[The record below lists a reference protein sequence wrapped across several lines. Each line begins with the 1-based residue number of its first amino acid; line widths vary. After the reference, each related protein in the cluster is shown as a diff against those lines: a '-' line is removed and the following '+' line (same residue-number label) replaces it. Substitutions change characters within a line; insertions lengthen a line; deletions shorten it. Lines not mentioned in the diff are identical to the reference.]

1 MKRVV
6 VAVWILAAA
15 GAVHAQDA
23 AFASRPAAGT
33 REAGSLGAARE
44 LYASAR
50 YEEALA
56 LLNGPSVSQLTEPG
70 EVRTR
75 EQYRSLCLLAL
86 GRGEEAETAIAAVVT
101 TDPFYQPGEAD
112 ASPRVRTT
120 FADVRKRLLP
130 DIASERY
137 AIAKAAYDRKAH
149 AEAER
154 QFRDLLRLLDDPQ
167 MQGRL
172 ADLRTLT
179 AGFVEL
185 AAAAAAPPPPPP
197 PPPPVAAPAAEPEK
211 AEPPAPETPARAAEP
226 KVYSSDDPNVTAP
239 VIIRQDVPQV
249 PASVTSLSRDRAVIE
264 VTIDEQGRV
273 AAMTLRMRA
282 HPVYDSMLLNAAK
295 EWRYKPA
302 TLDGTPVKYRK
313 LLQVTI
319 SRR

>member
-1 MKRVV
+1 MKLLV
-6 VAVWILAAA
+6 VAIWILASA
-15 GAVHAQDA
+15 GAVPAQDA
-23 AFASRPAAGT
+23 SFASRPGAGT
-33 REAGSLGAARE
+33 REPGSLGAARE

-56 LLNGPSVSQLTEPG
+56 LLNGSGVAQLTEPG
-70 EVRTR
+70 DVRTR

-86 GRGEEAETAIAAVVT
+86 GRADEAETAIAAVVT
-101 TDPFYQPGEAD
+101 TDPFYQPNEAE
-112 ASPRVRTT
+112 ASPRVRST

-137 AIAKAAYDRKAH
+137 AAAKAAYDRKAH

-154 QFRDLLRLLDDPQ
+154 QFRELLRLLDDPQ

-172 ADLRTLT
+172 GDLRTLT

-197 PPPPVAAPAAEPEK
+197 APEATPKPERTAPAGREP
-211 AEPPAPETPARAAEP
+211 AAGVAAEP
-226 KVYSSDDPNVTAP
+226 KVYSSEDDSVTAP

-249 PASVTSLSRDRAVIE
+249 PASVTTMSRDRAVIE

-273 AAMTLRMRA
+273 AAMALRMRA

-302 TLDGTPVKYRK
+302 TLNGTPVKYRK
-313 LLQVTI
+313 LLQVSI
-319 SRR
+319 ARR